1 MMGPTHA
8 LSGAALWL
16 GGIAIAE
23 QSGLEVST
31 EAAVISTAIC
41 AGSALLPDIDEPQ
54 STIARSFGPVSQ
66 LVSYGVNKLS
76 ALLHNA
82 TLGTRDRP
90 CDDGHRGI
98 THTIIGA
105 ILLGGLVSL
114 LTVWFGKP
122 VVLATFF
129 ITFGLAIRG
138 LIADAAQKYG
148 WIGISAITLAAT
160 AGAYVLLPA
169 ETSPWWIG
177 IPLAVGMV
185 LHDLGDMV
193 TKEGAPL
200 LAPLVPIN
208 GKLWWEVALP
218 PFLRIRAGS
227 WVEYSL
233 YGTAF
238 GIIFMISAAAVFAD
252 INIVTLVKDQ
262 S

>member
-16 GGIAIAE
+16 GGIAIAQ
-23 QSGLEVST
+23 QSGMEIST

-76 ALLHNA
+76 ELLHNA
-82 TLGTRDRP
+82 TLGARDRA
-90 CDDGHRGI
+90 CDDGHRKI
-98 THTIIGA
+98 THTILGA
-105 ILLGGLVSL
+105 ILLGSLVSV
-114 LTVWFGKP
+114 LTVLFGKP

-129 ITFGLAIRG
+129 VTFGLALRG

-160 AGAYVLLPA
+160 AGAYLLLPSD
-169 ETSPWWIG
+169 TSPWWIG
-177 IPLAVGMV
+177 IPVAAGMI

-200 LAPLVPIN
+200 LAPLIPIN
-208 GKLWWEVALP
+208 GKRWWEVALP
-218 PFLRIRAGS
+218 SFLRIRAGS
-227 WVEYSL
+227 WVEYSF

-238 GIIFMISAAAVFAD
+238 GIIFMISAAAVFTD
-252 INIVTLVKDQ
+252 INIANLVRNQ